1 MEVIFYTLLV
11 LFILYDIINRRKKK
25 FLNDVEEKLKQ
36 KVIDNIPKLYTEV
49 KGNTIYLF
57 EKETDVFQCQA
68 TTMEELAEL
77 LVEIKKTEL
86 AKVDHNNQELWFVDG
101 DVLDEIELK
110 IKVVD

>member
-11 LFILYDIINRRKKK
+11 LGYFIYVMNKRKEK
-25 FLNDVEEKLKQ
+25 FLKDVEEKLKQ
-36 KVIDNIPKLYTEV
+36 KVIDHIPKLYTEV

-57 EKETDVFQCQA
+57 EKETDKFQCQA
-68 TTMEELAEL
+68 TTMEELAKL
-77 LVEIKKTEL
+77 LVEIRSTEL